1 MSKQLW
7 LDGAGDEYYQ
17 RNKKDLGQGNDLI
30 WPLIEALDLRGGN
43 ALEVGCAD
51 GWRLRRLQDER
62 GMAVFGVDPSMQAIK
77 KARSLNPKGNHLWS
91 TADNLHFNS
100 DQMQLVILGFCLW
113 FIEPE
118 LWFKVVTESDRVLAD
133 KGVLIIHDFVAPR
146 AIKWRSWCAEGGE
159 TEKQTHAWAYDF
171 PKLWLAHPWYRKV
184 LENLGF
190 RNTGILLMMEHAVAL
205 VKDKATV
212 PGADIPSPVD
222 PVRQIT

>member
-17 RNKKDLGQGNDLI
+17 RNKNDLGRGNDLI
-30 WPLIEALDLRGGN
+30 WPLIEALGLIDGQ
-43 ALEVGCAD
+43 ALEIGCAD
-51 GWRLRRLQDER
+51 GWRLQRLAHER
-62 GMAVFGVDPSMQAIK
+62 GFLVDGIDPSLHAIEA
-77 KARSLNPKGNHLWS
+77 ARKRKLPGVFIHG
-91 TADNLHFNS
+91 TADDLG
-100 DQMQLVILGFCLW
+100 QMSRSYSLVILGFCMW

-118 LWFKVVTESDRVLAD
+118 LWFKVVTESDRLLAD

-190 RNTGILLMMEHAVAL
+190 RNTGVLLMMEHAVAL
-205 VKDKATV
+205 VKDKAAV
-212 PGADIPSPVD
+212 PGADIPSPID